1 MEKRFNRAEYLK
13 NEFNSFWQDILGEE
27 QDYFSKMTE
36 EGFDV
41 LKAALNN
48 INNIITHNTTLK
60 AIDRISEILNINDLD
75 KEKIIEVVNSTKPND
90 NGYDIEFRSL
100 NSFICEVKCN
110 RPINGGNR
118 FGSAQ
123 KNGIKKDLEAL
134 LYGKSKSSIGIDE
147 LQEFYKFM
155 VIYEFDYKTTEAVKH
170 YLSLLGEELREKV
183 ILYQEDM
190 ILTQDNVYILLLK

>member
-1 MEKRFNRAEYLK
+1 MEKVFNKAEYLK

-27 QDYFSKMTE
+27 QDFFSKMTE

-60 AIDRISEILNINDLD
+60 AIDSISEILNINDVD

-90 NGYDIEFRSL
+90 NGYDIESRGYKP
-100 NSFICEVKCN
+100 FICEVKCN

-134 LYGKSKSSIGIDE
+134 LYGKSKSSIGTEE
-147 LQEFYKFM
+147 LREFYKFM
-155 VIYEFDYKTTEAVKH
+155 VIYEFDYKTNEAVKH
-170 YLSLLGEELREKV
+170 YLSLMAGELKERV
-183 ILYQEDM
+183 ILYQYGMTLDR
-190 ILTQDNVYILLLK
+190 DNVYILLLK